1 MVGMLDDRF
10 PQAAEL
16 LAAVGPDF
24 LAFIAFSVAH
34 RTQV

>member
-16 LAAVGPDF
+16 PADVGPDI